1 MIALLALGI
10 AVGLAVTLASLW
22 WKRRVPP
29 DVFRRR
35 MRLLSTVGLVCGI
48 TIAIIILVRT

>member
-1 MIALLALGI
+1 MLPLILLGTGF
-10 AVGLAVTLASLW
+10 GLAVTLASLW

-35 MRLLSTVGLVCGI
+35 MRLLSAVGLVCGI